1 MEFNKKKFKGMLV
14 TNGITYEVFAQKM
27 EMKLPTFKYNIG
39 NEKMSLSFFLKICE
53 KLNVEPADLL
63 VKK

>member
-1 MEFNKKKFKGMLV
+1 MKFNKLKFKGLLV
-14 TNGITYEVFAQKM
+14 SNGFTYEMFAEKM

-53 KLNVEPADLL
+53 KLNVEPAELL
-63 VKK
+63 KTK